1 MASSKFKDI
10 GKSWMATTAQR
21 DIPNVSWKGL
31 EVTVKAG
38 CDKAFTFTDFMIL
51 PFKDTLGILMS
62 GLEYAKTIA
71 KLVHDATGFCFK
83 WAFINNLLNM
93 YVLTTS
99 EAIKLHGGEK
109 SRTISGHMSFVVHSW
124 EVRRWRTWP
133 QKSLANGKQEWRWTT
148 LSVMGG

>member
-38 CDKAFTFTDFMIL
+38 CDKAFAFTDFMIL

-83 WAFINNLLNM
+83 
-93 YVLTTS
+93 
-99 EAIKLHGGEK
+99 
-109 SRTISGHMSFVVHSW
+109 
-124 EVRRWRTWP
+124 
-133 QKSLANGKQEWRWTT
+133 
-148 LSVMGG
+148 